1 MDLST
6 TSLEQLGTFAHGHY
20 KAGEKAQEKAEQQ
33 MISAGLYLKEA
44 KERLKN
50 RKDMNFAQ
58 FLLHHCPIGKSRA
71 YEVIAIADG
80 RKTVDEVRER
90 SNQSSKASHAKTRAE
105 TRESRE
111 AFRCSA
117 DKQPEKP
124 NEINERPQQPKPK
137 TFLDEAQAAHDALL
151 KEVVA
156 LVRKQDTTTLLNIK
170 ELLQ

>member
-20 KAGEKAQEKAEQQ
+20 KAGEKAQDRAEQQ

-44 KERLKN
+44 KERIKN
-50 RKDMNFAQ
+50 RKDINFAQ

-71 YEVIAIADG
+71 YEVISIADG
-80 RKTVDEVRER
+80 RKTIDEVRER
-90 SNQSSKASHAKTRAE
+90 TAQSVRE
-105 TRESRE
+105 TRSRQAE
-111 AFRCSA
+111 ADTFRYVA

-124 NEINERPQQPKPK
+124 NEINERPHQPKPK
-137 TFLDEAQAAHDALL
+137 TYLDEAQAAHDALL

-170 ELLQ
+170 EILQ